1 MNPFGSNKNL
11 GALARR
17 YYWTA
22 GVVMI
27 LAMIVGLLE
36 GLGIG
41 LLIPLL
47 SAFTDSTST
56 PHGGPLGLLARV
68 AEGQARNERLLIIS
82 AIILFFVLL
91 KSIFQIA
98 GNIFAAWVDGRIAH
112 AIRNA
117 ISERLHQV
125 GYSFFLKEDPAR
137 LVNAFSNESWRTSE
151 AVRVLISRIA
161 ASGTVTVFGL
171 LLIVASWRLFLL
183 VALGGLITR
192 LVQ

>member
-1 MNPFGSNKNL
+1 MRNMNPFGANKNL

-22 GVVMI
+22 AVVMV

-47 SAFTDSTST
+47 SAFTNSTAA
-56 PHGGPLGLLARV
+56 PHGGPLGFLSRV
-68 AEGQARNERLLIIS
+68 AEGQARDERLLIIS
-82 AIILFFVLL
+82 GFILFFVML
-91 KSIFQIA
+91 KSVFQIVA
-98 GNIFAAWVDGRIAH
+98 NIFAAWVDGRIAH

-137 LVNAFSNESWRTSE
+137 VLNAFSTESLPTSI
-151 AVRVLISRIA
+151 AVKVPISRITA
-161 ASGTVTVFGL
+161 T
-171 LLIVASWRLFLL
+171 
-183 VALGGLITR
+183 
-192 LVQ
+192 